1 METQR
6 MVLTYE
12 PVRFEQ
18 LAGEIRDI
26 QRELAA
32 VRETAFSSDG
42 LISVTVDARGDLLE
56 LVLDPRVYRDP
67 DSRRLAAA
75 IAETHRAAREAADAR
90 AFELTVRQLEL

>member
-1 METQR
+1 

-12 PVRFEQ
+12 PARFEQ

-32 VRETAFSSDG
+32 VRETAFSPDG

-56 LVLDPRVYRDP
+56 LALDPRVYRDP
-67 DSRRLAAA
+67 DSRGLAAA
-75 IAETHRAAREAADAR
+75 ITETCRAARKAADAR

>member
-12 PVRFEQ
+12 PVRFAQ
-18 LAGEIRDI
+18 LADGIRDI

-32 VRETAFSSDG
+32 VTETAFSPDG
-42 LISVTVDARGDLLE
+42 WVSATVDARGDLRE
-56 LVLDPRVYRDP
+56 LVLDPRIYRDP

-75 IAETHRAAREAADAR
+75 IAETCRAARKAADAR
-90 AFELTVRQLEL
+90 AFELTVRQLAL

>member
-12 PVRFEQ
+12 PVRFER

-26 QRELAA
+26 QRELEA
-32 VRETAFSSDG
+32 VTETAFSPDG
-42 LISVTVDARGDLLE
+42 LISATVDARGDLLE
-56 LVLDPRVYRDP
+56 LALDPRVYRDP

-75 IAETHRAAREAADAR
+75 ITETCRAARKAADAR